1 MREYSLVLSDELLA
15 IYFDF
20 KQDKVKNTKLVER
33 FFSYYHAPHLTNV
46 EQLRRIEYREPSLLQ
61 ALAAQGLISQSL
73 EKLAEQTRYKLILNT
88 EKSYFPYVNVLK
100 DSIEKNFSL
109 IFRVGENRDKAI
121 QLITALCANAKFIL
135 IFDNYFCDNWQ
146 DTQYFF
152 KQILPKKNLTL
163 LHEDHLTSK
172 ISDIK
177 NIYAGWKI
185 KPDSRH
191 TFSKSHDRYL
201 LIDNQI
207 EIVLSSGFQY
217 LFAMDKDLTCLIRF
231 KEELSNHATYSH

>member
-15 IYFDF
+15 IY
-20 KQDKVKNTKLVER
+20 
-33 FFSYYHAPHLTNV
+33 YAPHLTNV
-46 EQLRRIEYREPSLLQ
+46 KQLKRIEYKDHSLLQ
-61 ALAAQGLISQSL
+61 ALAAQDFISQSL

-88 EKSYFPYVNVLK
+88 EKSDFPYVNILK

-109 IFRVGENRDKAI
+109 TFRVGENRDKAI
-121 QLITALCANAKFIL
+121 QLITALCANAKFI
-135 IFDNYFCDNWQ
+135 Y
-146 DTQYFF
+146 
-152 KQILPKKNLTL
+152 LTL

-172 ISDIK
+172 VSEIK
-177 NIYAGWKI
+177 KIYAGWKI
-185 KPDSRH
+185 KLDSRH

-207 EIVLSSGFQY
+207 EIILSSGFQY

-231 KEELSNHATYSH
+231 KDKPSN